1 MNVHEL
7 PMVIF
12 TVVSQMSVGTFITL
26 GVIQLVLGRRHD
38 RATLERIIAPVLYA
52 IGPVLVFALVV
63 SMLHLGDM
71 LHSFNVV
78 RNFQSSWLSREILLG
93 VSFAAFG
100 FLFAVM
106 EWFGWGSYVLR
117 QAVAGLTAV
126 LGVALLVAES
136 MIYYSL
142 VTVPAWHS
150 WMVPFSFFATAALL
164 GVLAVGAALMVTT
177 LIRARRAD
185 QPADQ
190 PSQAE
195 PDQAEPDQ
203 AVPDQPEPAPSG
215 GALMTQVRTR
225 IRQINAPTSATEW
238 TIVSTML
245 SWMAL
250 IGAAVAV
257 AILVAYPL
265 YLGSL
270 AADGST
276 AALQSLE
283 VLTGPLLWLR
293 LACTGVTAMVL
304 GFFVYRKA
312 EATQLRRSTTLVV
325 MVLLSLA
332 FAFLGEFI
340 GRMLHYDAMFR
351 VGM

>member
-63 SMLHLGDM
+63 SLLHLGDM
-71 LHSFNVV
+71 LNSLNVV
-78 RNFQSSWLSREILLG
+78 RHWESSWLSREILLG

-100 FLFAVM
+100 FLFALM

-117 QAVAGLTAV
+117 QVVAGLTAL
-126 LGVALLVAES
+126 LGIALLVAES
-136 MIYYSL
+136 MIYYTL
-142 VTVPAWHS
+142 VTVPAWNS

-164 GVLAVGAALMVTT
+164 GVLAVGAALMATT
-177 LIRARRAD
+177 LIRARRAET
-185 QPADQ
+185 AV
-190 PSQAE
+190 AE
-195 PDQAEPDQ
+195 PQQ
-203 AVPDQPEPAPSG
+203 SVPDQSETSPSG
-215 GALMTQVRTR
+215 GGLMVQVRSR

-238 TIVSTML
+238 KIVSAML
-245 SWMAL
+245 SWFAL
-250 IGAAVAV
+250 IGALVAV
-257 AILVAYPL
+257 AILIAYPL

-270 AADGST
+270 AANGST
-276 AALQSLE
+276 AAMQSLE
-283 VLTGPLLWLR
+283 VLTGPLLWVR
-293 LACTGVTAMVL
+293 LACAGVTALIL

-312 EATQLRRSTTLVV
+312 ETTKLHRSTTLVA

-332 FAFLGEFI
+332 FAFAGEFI
-340 GRMLHYDAMFR
+340 GRMLHYEAMFR
-351 VGM
+351 IGI